1 MKKVMIIMFLLSCVA
16 FNAGPASA
24 MADLISFV
32 NPLTSIDNTS
42 GWNTAGDPSNGYI
55 MNQSYS
61 LLGGNATVAG
71 YINGSSENVNLSHR
85 PTRGLGVYGGSS
97 GAWDEID
104 GASIVGTNASR
115 VETIEITFDKMPYY
129 VNSIEVRSLFNID
142 TSNNIEW
149 AAVGF
154 YLENALVGTE
164 YIEGG
169 HDLGT
174 GTGASTWTGS
184 YEVDKLVF
192 YVPTTAELGS
202 SRDLNYEVGLSDF
215 AVAKLDVTPVPIPGA
230 LLLGLIGIGATGLKL
245 RRFA

>member
-1 MKKVMIIMFLLSCVA
+1 VA

-32 NPLTSIDNTS
+32 NPLTNVD
-42 GWNTAGDPSNGYI
+42 NTAGWSTGDSMNVL
-55 MNQSYS
+55 NQSYS
-61 LLGGNATVAG
+61 LLGGNATVAAHV
-71 YINGSSENVNLSHR
+71 YGSTENANLSHR
-85 PTRGLGVYGGSS
+85 LTRGLGVYGGSV
-97 GAWDEID
+97 GALDEID
-104 GASIVGTNASR
+104 GALALAGAGGRS
-115 VETIEITFDKMPYY
+115 ETIEITFDKMPYY

-142 TSNNIEW
+142 TAENIEW

-154 YLENALVGTE
+154 YLEGNLQDIA

-184 YEVDKLVF
+184 YKVDKLVF

-202 SRDLNYEVGLSDF
+202 IRDLNYEVGLSDF
-215 AVAKLDVTPVPIPGA
+215 AIAKLDVTPVPIPGA
-230 LLLGLIGIGATGLKL
+230 LLLGMIGMSIVGVKL
-245 RRFA
+245 RKFA